1 MGGGRPVAVEGELP
15 LWGMQIDVAAAAEEV
30 RAVGRDDGAKPLDD
44 FLGSVGLGALG
55 EQLKDLRLSAPAP
68 APAKAV
74 RAGAGAA
81 VCSVRCQV
89 CDQGPTARAGAAETA
104 RVACARP
111 GRAGA
116 AAPRQARA
124 RRPARRP

>member
-1 MGGGRPVAVEGELP
+1 MAVEGELP

-104 RVACARP
+104 
-111 GRAGA
+111 
-116 AAPRQARA
+116 
-124 RRPARRP
+124 

>member
-1 MGGGRPVAVEGELP
+1 MPAPSAAYAERPARAARQDVGGGRPVAVEGELP

-68 APAKAV
+68 APAVAA

-81 VCSVRCQV
+81 
-89 CDQGPTARAGAAETA
+89 
-104 RVACARP
+104 P
-111 GRAGA
+111 GHA
-116 AAPRQARA
+116 
-124 RRPARRP
+124 